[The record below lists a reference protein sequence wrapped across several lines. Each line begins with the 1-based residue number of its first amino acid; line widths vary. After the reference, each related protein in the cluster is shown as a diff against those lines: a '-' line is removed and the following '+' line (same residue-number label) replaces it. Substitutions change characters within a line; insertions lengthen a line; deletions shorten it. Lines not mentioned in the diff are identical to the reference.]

1 MLKDKLALLP
11 SVPGVYFMKDAA
23 GGIIYVGKSKNLK
36 QRVQSYFHLS
46 EAHSNKVRRMVSQ
59 IKDLDIHTTDTE
71 FEALLLECSFIHKY
85 KPVYNKKMKNTLA
98 YTYIVIQPGE
108 ARRRIRVTQHPEEW
122 DEGISF
128 GPYTSSIHRMEEA
141 VQGIL
146 DSFRIDCNQTSPSG
160 KPCLNYSLG
169 KCIGLCVDDA
179 AREEYERIVDRI
191 HAFFSGRDQQLIL
204 DMEQMM
210 EEAAERYDFEGAVK
224 FRDRLNMLVPLQ
236 RKNQVIEFMKED
248 HLILCLEPL
257 DAEAYK
263 LFLIHRNKVLWSEAY
278 PVQDLKTQTSQ
289 AEILSLLMTHL
300 HERTTSSIED
310 LSRDEIDE
318 AQIIYSYLQGN
329 TCKHVL
335 IPKKWLSKEYEDK
348 IAEAVQALIIV
359 NEVKEVEDT
368 HEIC

>member
-11 SVPGVYFMKDAA
+11 AVPGVYFMKDAA

-59 IKDLDIHTTDTE
+59 IKDLDIHPTDTE
-71 FEALLLECSFIHKY
+71 FEALLLECSYIHKY

-98 YTYIVIQPGE
+98 YAYIVIHPE
-108 ARRRIRVTQHPEEW
+108 EVLRRIRVTHHPEKW
-122 DEGISF
+122 HGGVSF
-128 GPYTSSIHRMEEA
+128 GPYTSSIHRIEEA

-146 DSFRIDCNQTSPSG
+146 DSFRIDCNQTSHSG

-169 KCIGLCVDDA
+169 KCIGLCADDA
-179 AREEYERIVDRI
+179 AREEYERIIDKI
-191 HAFFSGRDQQLIL
+191 HAFFSDEDQQLIL

-210 EEAAERYDFEGAVK
+210 QEAAERYDFEGALK
-224 FRDRLNMLVPLQ
+224 FRDRLNMLIPLK

-248 HLILCLEPL
+248 HCILCLEPL

-263 LFLIHRNKVLWSEAY
+263 LFLIHRNKMLWSGIY
-278 PVQDLKTQTSQ
+278 PIQELETQTSQ
-289 AEILSLLMTHL
+289 AEIRSLLMTHL
-300 HERTTSSIED
+300 YERVAYSVESLT
-310 LSRDEIDE
+310 RDEIDE

-329 TCKHVL
+329 ASKHVL
-335 IPKKWLSKEYEDK
+335 IPKKWLSKEYEDRFT
-348 IAEAVQALIIV
+348 EAIRAFLIFNV
-359 NEVKEVEDT
+359 GKEVEGSD
-368 HEIC
+368 EIC